1 MAAVM
6 PERLIV
12 FTRFPEPGITKT
24 RMIPALGAKG
34 AARLQRQMTEHILA
48 TAAKASIRPDLT
60 IEVRHEGGNADLMQK
75 WLGPQSSYRPQ
86 GPGDLGRR
94 MVRAFEEAFRE
105 SKGAAVIVGSDI
117 PGISAGIIQQ
127 AFEGLQKND
136 LVLGPANDGGYY
148 LIGMKNT
155 IPASTYTRLFENIDW
170 GTGEVLSQTLQNA
183 RESELGIFLLESL
196 GDVDRPVDLHHWQKI
211 KKAAAKP
218 SPVLKIS
225 IIIPALNEAAT
236 IARTL
241 SHLEGVENLEVIVVD
256 GGSIDATAELAGSRG
271 AKVIQ
276 SNPGKA
282 LQMNTGAKAS
292 AGDILV
298 FLHADTLLPED
309 FSHQIVSAL
318 NQTGVAAGAFRLTI
332 NSTHAGIRI
341 IERMANLR
349 SRLLQLPYGDQ
360 ALFMRK
366 VLFEKIGGFPDL
378 PIMEDFILIRRL
390 KHKGKIIIVPAA
402 VATSP
407 RRWLHMG
414 IFKAWLINQLIIIA
428 YYLGIAPERL
438 NRWYRR
444 EAGKRKG
451 DDHG

>member
-1 MAAVM
+1 MTAVM
-6 PERLIV
+6 PQRLIV
-12 FTRFPEPGITKT
+12 FTRFPEPGKTKT
-24 RMIPALGAKG
+24 RLIPALGPEG

-48 TAAKASIRPDLT
+48 TAAKVSSRAGLT
-60 IEVRHEGGNADLMQK
+60 TEVRYEGGNTGLMQE
-75 WLGPQSSYRPQ
+75 WLGSQFSYRPQ

-94 MVRAFEEAFRE
+94 MVRAFEEAFSD
-105 SKGAAVIVGSDI
+105 SKKAAVIVGSDI
-117 PGISAGIIQQ
+117 PGISADIIQQ
-127 AFEGLQKND
+127 AFEGLQKTD
-136 LVLGPANDGGYY
+136 LVLGPARDGGYY
-148 LIGMKNT
+148 LIGMKDT
-155 IPASTYTRLFENIDW
+155 IPAATRACLFEGINW
-170 GTGEVLSQTLQNA
+170 GTGEVLFQTLQTA
-183 RESELGIFLLESL
+183 RESGLRFILLESL
-196 GDVDRPVDLHHWQKI
+196 VDVDRPVDLHHWQKI

-282 LQMNTGAKAS
+282 LQMNTGAKAA

-298 FLHADTLLPED
+298 FLHADTLLPEG

-318 NQTGVAAGAFRLTI
+318 NQNGVAAGAFRLTI
-332 NSTHAGIRI
+332 NSTRAGIRI

-360 ALFMRK
+360 ALFLRK
-366 VLFEKIGGFPDL
+366 VLFEEIGGFPEL

-390 KHKGKIIIVPAA
+390 KRKGKIVIVPAA
-402 VATSP
+402 VVTSP
-407 RRWLHMG
+407 RRWTHLG
-414 IFKAWLINQLIIIA
+414 IFKTWLINQLIIIA
-428 YYLGIAPERL
+428 YYLGFSPERL
-438 NRWYRR
+438 TRLYRR
-444 EAGKRKG
+444 EEGKSG
-451 DDHG
+451 N

>member
-12 FTRFPEPGITKT
+12 FTRFPDPGKTKT
-24 RMIPALGAKG
+24 RLISALGAKG
-34 AARLQRQMTEHILA
+34 AARLQRQMTEHIIA
-48 TAAKASIRPDLT
+48 NAAKVSNLPGLT
-60 IEVRHEGGNADLMQK
+60 IEVRHEGGSTGLMQE
-75 WLGPQSSYRPQ
+75 WLGSQFSYRPQ

-94 MVRAFEEAFRE
+94 MARAFEEAFRD

-117 PGISAGIIQQ
+117 PGISADIIQQ

-136 LVLGPANDGGYY
+136 LVLGPAHDGGYY

-155 IPASTYTRLFENIDW
+155 IPAETYPRLFDGIHW
-170 GTGEVLSQTLQNA
+170 GSGEVLSQTLQTA
-183 RESELGIFLLESL
+183 RESGLRFILLESL
-196 GDVDRPVDLHHWQKI
+196 TDVDRPADIHIWQEV
-211 KKAAAKP
+211 KKTAAKP
-218 SPVLKIS
+218 SLAQKIS

-241 SHLEGVENLEVIVVD
+241 SHLEGVNNLEVIVVD
-256 GGSIDATAELAGSRG
+256 GGSIDETAELAESQR

-282 LQMNTGAKAS
+282 VQMNTGAAAA

-318 NQTGVAAGAFRLTI
+318 NQNGVAAGAFRLTI
-332 NSTHAGIRI
+332 DSSGAGIRI

-349 SRLLQLPYGDQ
+349 SRFLRLPYGDQ
-360 ALFMRK
+360 ALFMK
-366 VLFEKIGGFPDL
+366 KSLFDEIGDFPDL
-378 PIMEDFILIRRL
+378 PIMEDFILVRRL
-390 KHKGKIIIVPAA
+390 KRKGKILIVPAA
-402 VATSP
+402 VVTSP
-407 RRWLHMG
+407 RRWLNLG
-414 IFKAWLINQLIIIA
+414 IFKTWLINQLIIIA
-428 YYLGIAPERL
+428 YYLGFPLERL
-438 NRWYRR
+438 TRLYRR
-444 EAGKRKG
+444 GKGKSG
-451 DDHG
+451 NVS